1 MNNVKGIVILEEK
14 YLIRN
19 ILYLNTDKV
28 TRMTQVL
35 NKKLYAKMSN
45 QMSHKIMIITCD
57 KDIFNIKQNINA
69 YGQGFVY

>member
-28 TRMTQVL
+28 TQMTQVL

-45 QMSHKIMIITCD
+45 
-57 KDIFNIKQNINA
+57 
-69 YGQGFVY
+69 